1 MPIILSFPLMIVP
14 MLLWRMTSLD
24 DIAIINVAIVCGV
37 IEAIK
42 ATSTGFQAMADFLLS
57 LGVAVGALFLA
68 LNDPSFATPLFGTLV
83 LFAFADVASGAI
95 ISMRAAKRDIG
106 FNT

>member
-1 MPIILSFPLMIVP
+1 MQYILSLPLMIIP
-14 MLLWRMTSLD
+14 MLLWRMTSID
-24 DIAIINVAIVCGV
+24 DLTIINIAIVCGI

-42 ATSTGFQAMADFLLS
+42 ATSTGFQAMIDFLLS
-57 LGVAVGALFLA
+57 LAVAVGALFLA
-68 LNDPSFATPLFGTLV
+68 LNDPSFATPIFGTLV

-95 ISMRAAKRDIG
+95 ITMRSARRDIG